1 MRRKSAKSKS
11 TLPQLS
17 NVVCPG
23 NMSLEDWQRKLRVRE
38 AIKSPMW
45 VEKSDEE
52 LSDGVFTVNSHS
64 RKYKVVFYS
73 ADSPWNF
80 CSCMDFKTNGLGT
93 CKHLEAVKQHLAK
106 QNISSFPLP
115 EYSSIYLSY
124 NPTRCVKIRI
134 GQTNHDAMANA
145 AAKYFKRNC
154 SIRAE
159 KICSIEVFL
168 AQAKA
173 IDPDFR
179 IYPDAMDYII
189 QIREQAARENVL
201 KRYDDKAINSLLKVP
216 LYEYQ
221 REGVR
226 FAFLRGK
233 SIIADEMG
241 LGKTIQAIATAE
253 MLRKEGFVGSVLI
266 LCPTSLKYQWKKEIE
281 RFTDATALV
290 VEGDHIVR
298 TRAYQNEQFTYK
310 IVSYHSVAND
320 IKVYKSMDC
329 DMIIMDEVQRL
340 KNWDTQISK
349 AARRIN
355 TNYAVVL
362 SGTPLENKLE
372 ELYSVMQFVDQ
383 YCLGPYYRF
392 RQESIVTDGNTEKVV
407 GYRNLN
413 KIGEQISTALIRRTK
428 KQVSLQMPE
437 RTDKILYVDMTDQQR
452 ELHNESQCTVAQLI
466 HKWRRNHFLSEKDR
480 NRLLLNLNIM
490 RMVCDSTF
498 IIDQSTNYQTKIDEA
513 IDIITAATE
522 SEDCKIVVF
531 SQWERMARLLTIRLD
546 ELGIEYEFLHGGVPS
561 KKRKDLM
568 DNFMENPQ
576 SRVFISTDAGAT
588 GLNLQ
593 AASLLINLDLPWNPA
608 VLEQRIARIYRIG
621 QKRNV
626 QIINMVARDTIEERM
641 LLTLNFKSELFA
653 GILDAGEDTVFLEN
667 SKFDKII
674 NTFAE
679 VIEPEAEA
687 ETDTDT
693 GADSEPQPHPEESAK
708 PTDASTSSNDSESSA
723 KEQPAKHAQPAS
735 QPNAP
740 ATADSHRHSATK
752 SSEAN
757 DVINQGLSFFK
768 GLSDIL
774 SDENKTKELV
784 NTIVRTDKNTGE
796 TAIHIPVTD
805 KETVQKVFSTLS
817 KLFAQ

>member
-1 MRRKSAKSKS
+1 
-11 TLPQLS
+11 
-17 NVVCPG
+17 
-23 NMSLEDWQRKLRVRE
+23 
-38 AIKSPMW
+38 
-45 VEKSDEE
+45 
-52 LSDGVFTVNSHS
+52 
-64 RKYKVVFYS
+64 
-73 ADSPWNF
+73 
-80 CSCMDFKTNGLGT
+80 
-93 CKHLEAVKQHLAK
+93 
-106 QNISSFPLP
+106 
-115 EYSSIYLSY
+115 
-124 NPTRCVKIRI
+124 
-134 GQTNHDAMANA
+134 
-145 AAKYFKRNC
+145 
-154 SIRAE
+154 
-159 KICSIEVFL
+159 
-168 AQAKA
+168 
-173 IDPDFR
+173 
-179 IYPDAMDYII
+179 
-189 QIREQAARENVL
+189 
-201 KRYDDKAINSLLKVP
+201 
-216 LYEYQ
+216 
-221 REGVR
+221 
-226 FAFLRGK
+226 
-233 SIIADEMG
+233 
-241 LGKTIQAIATAE
+241 
-253 MLRKEGFVGSVLI
+253 
-266 LCPTSLKYQWKKEIE
+266 
-281 RFTDATALV
+281 
-290 VEGDHIVR
+290 
-298 TRAYQNEQFTYK
+298 
-310 IVSYHSVAND
+310 
-320 IKVYKSMDC
+320 
-329 DMIIMDEVQRL
+329 
-340 KNWDTQISK
+340 
-349 AARRIN
+349 
-355 TNYAVVL
+355 
-362 SGTPLENKLE
+362 LENKLE

-407 GYRNLN
+407 GYKNLN
-413 KIGEQISTALIRRTK
+413 KIGKQISTALIRRTK

-531 SQWERMARLLTIRLD
+531 SQWERMARLLTMRLD
-546 ELGIEYEFLHGGVPS
+546 ELGIKYEFLHGGVPS

-693 GADSEPQPHPEESAK
+693 GADSEPQPQPEESAK

-723 KEQPAKHAQPAS
+723 KEQPTKHAQPAS

-740 ATADSHRHSATK
+740 ATADGHRHSATK